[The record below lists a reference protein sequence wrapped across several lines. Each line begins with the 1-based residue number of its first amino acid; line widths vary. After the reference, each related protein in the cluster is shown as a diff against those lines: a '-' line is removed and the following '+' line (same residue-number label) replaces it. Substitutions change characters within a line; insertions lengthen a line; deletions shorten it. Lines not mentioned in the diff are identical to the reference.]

1 MSETAK
7 EDPGTPPDPYRLVYI
22 IFYWLGVG
30 TLLPWNFFISV
41 PGKEGREPFVGRS
54 GVGQKCIF
62 QKFVQSIYGPRTATG
77 YWMHK
82 WRTVEPEPEAVEAAV
97 VVNETIEGNETAA
110 TGLNEMQTSWGP
122 YLAIA
127 SMVPNVTI
135 LLLNAAFGHH
145 FRFEAFQ

>member
-41 PGKEGREPFVGRS
+41 PGKEGREPLGGRS

-62 QKFVQSIYGPRTATG
+62 QKFAQCIHGPRSLTG

-82 WRTVEPEPEAVEAAV
+82 WRTVEPEPEAVGAAV

-145 FRFEAFQ
+145 FRFEANQ

>member
-1 MSETAK
+1 
-7 EDPGTPPDPYRLVYI
+7 
-22 IFYWLGVG
+22 
-30 TLLPWNFFISV
+30 
-41 PGKEGREPFVGRS
+41 
-54 GVGQKCIF
+54 
-62 QKFVQSIYGPRTATG
+62 
-77 YWMHK
+77 MHK
-82 WRTVEPEPEAVEAAV
+82 WRTVEPVPEAVGAAV

-145 FRFEAFQ
+145 FRFKVFLSFTSLATL